1 MRQVTASLGP
11 PLSSALQPPLRMAS
25 SSRRG
30 RSAVHARATR
40 SSHCA
45 ILAESRA
52 CGSPGMQYG
61 QQQQQQVGYAQQ
73 VGGYEQQ
80 QGGYGQRSLACGSSG
95 IVEPEKRH
103 CESSSAAAASWNSD
117 GTEAG
122 TASGVV
128 RVTLGGGP
136 RSRTRCMRA
145 GLAEGG

>member
-11 PLSSALQPPLRMAS
+11 PLSSALQPPRRMAS

-52 CGSPGMQYG
+52 CGSSGMQYG
-61 QQQQQQVGYAQQ
+61 QQQAGYAQQ

-80 QGGYGQRSLACGSSG
+80 QGC
-95 IVEPEKRH
+95 
-103 CESSSAAAASWNSD
+103 
-117 GTEAG
+117 
-122 TASGVV
+122 
-128 RVTLGGGP
+128 
-136 RSRTRCMRA
+136 
-145 GLAEGG
+145 